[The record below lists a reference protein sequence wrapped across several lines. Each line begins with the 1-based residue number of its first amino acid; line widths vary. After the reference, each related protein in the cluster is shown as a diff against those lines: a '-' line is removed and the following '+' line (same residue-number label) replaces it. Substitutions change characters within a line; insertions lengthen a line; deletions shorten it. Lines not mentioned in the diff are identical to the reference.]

1 MAEESNKVYYIK
13 ICNVASCNKLIKTIS
28 SDVKIIGNLR
38 KMFGNVR
45 LAFGKKLVNL
55 WKSSESGRRSSE
67 SYRKSSENRQ
77 KRHYVLRQFYI
88 KLKLLGRSEIRN
100 FSSRVENYFAAL
112 TREILFNTRR

>member
-1 MAEESNKVYYIK
+1 MRDIQLVKENLLTNQGGVIIFYYSRNRK
-13 ICNVASCNKLIKTIS
+13 HALCFYRVLS
-28 SDVKIIGNLR
+28 GNLP
-38 KMFGNVR
+38 
-45 LAFGKKLVNL
+45 L
-55 WKSSESGRRSSE
+55 SSE